1 MIPSWI
7 IAGCGDG
14 DLFSEASNASK
25 QLVRNRHFCWFYSR
39 HSVSGNVVNKY
50 LYFIDTWMFIDYLLR
65 HICIFFTMKSNLLKR
80 GLKQRFLL
88 LTESMAG
95 CAESVST
102 NLCPGLQFVRRHA
115 TLENYPFVIFP
126 ISRILLGWITLDFT
140 DIHVK
145 FCTPS
150 IRKPRAAELGY
161 WQWPGSWLATR
172 AGNEGARSFHNHGEG
187 NAPTRAQFHVH
198 LPWVNACFA

>member
-1 MIPSWI
+1 MKHVGSYATAWVIPTWI

-39 HSVSGNVVNKY
+39 HSVSGNVVNKC

-150 IRKPRAAELGY
+150 IRKPRAAELGFK
-161 WQWPGSWLATR
+161 SANFT
-172 AGNEGARSFHNHGEG
+172 
-187 NAPTRAQFHVH
+187 
-198 LPWVNACFA
+198 VNFKLYIFQIQTKTADKWKICRT

>member
-1 MIPSWI
+1 MSLNFFWGIHGWHDVSVTCCQHEFVSN
-7 IAGCGDG
+7 GCFK
-14 DLFSEASNASK
+14 LNHLLVHVSIHNNNWSK
-25 QLVRNRHFCWFYSR
+25 CLLKLKSPIWKIWCQCDA
-39 HSVSGNVVNKY
+39 
-50 LYFIDTWMFIDYLLR
+50 LYQKFANCPI
-65 HICIFFTMKSNLLKR
+65 ICIYFTMKSNLLKR

-150 IRKPRAAELGY
+150 IRKPRAAELGFK
-161 WQWPGSWLATR
+161 SANFT
-172 AGNEGARSFHNHGEG
+172 
-187 NAPTRAQFHVH
+187 
-198 LPWVNACFA
+198 VNFKLYIFQIQTKTADKWKICRT